1 MTRNLRIE
9 PGTLRPPAE
18 PRGRRLR
25 PRGGSIGSW
34 FLPVVAAVIM
44 FVVIFAV
51 APAAS
56 SYLGLSL
63 LLSTLFPLVLACL
76 AQMFVITAGD
86 VDLGIGSF
94 VGLVNVTVAA
104 VLPAHPVPGILM
116 LAGLVVAYAL
126 MGLLIAVR
134 RLPSI
139 IVTLG
144 MSFVWLGLA
153 ILILPTPGGTVPDAI
168 VSVVDWSPPVIPGTI
183 IGMVV
188 VTAVV
193 ALFLNGTRYGAV
205 LRGSGSNAEGVRR
218 AGWSVVRTKMALYGI
233 AGFLGVL
240 SGIVLSGQA
249 ASGDP
254 NIATS
259 YVLLSIA
266 GVIVGGGSFVGGDVS
281 PVGTVA
287 GALVIGLIATLLQF
301 LDISSNYQ
309 VGTQGLVLVAI
320 LVLRAVVT
328 WWRRRVKTGG
338 IA

>member
-1 MTRNLRIE
+1 MTQSVQTR
-9 PGTLRPPAE
+9 PGIRAPE
-18 PRGRRLR
+18 PRPARRLT
-25 PRGGSIGSW
+25 GGSLGSW

-63 LLSTLFPLVLACL
+63 LLSSLLPLVLACL
-76 AQMFVITAGD
+76 AQMFVIAAGD

-94 VGLVNVTVAA
+94 VGLVNVTVATI
-104 VLPAHPVPGILM
+104 LPTHTLTGIL
-116 LAGLVVAYAL
+116 LLVGLVVAYAL
-126 MGLLIAVR
+126 MGMLIAVR

-153 ILILPTPGGTVPDAI
+153 ILILPTPGGTVPEGI
-168 VSVVDWSPPVIPGTI
+168 VSFVDWSPPLVPGTI
-183 IGMVV
+183 VAIVV
-188 VTAVV
+188 VTVVV
-193 ALFLNGTRYGAV
+193 ALFLNRTRYGAV
-205 LRGSGSNAEGVRR
+205 LRGSGSNPEGIRR

-233 AGFLGVL
+233 AGLLGVL

-266 GVIVGGGSFVGGDVS
+266 GVIVGGGSFRGGDVS

-301 LDISSNYQ
+301 LDVPSSYQ
-309 VGTQGLVLVAI
+309 VGTQGLVLVLI
-320 LVLRAVVT
+320 LVLRAGVT
-328 WWRRRVKTGG
+328 WWRRRIETGG
-338 IA
+338 LA

>member
-1 MTRNLRIE
+1 MTQSLQVE
-9 PGTLRPPAE
+9 PSALPPADA
-18 PRGRRLR
+18 GRRLR
-25 PRGGSIGSW
+25 LPGGHLGSW
-34 FLPVVAAVIM
+34 FLPVAAAVIM
-44 FVVIFAV
+44 FAVIFAV

-76 AQMFVITAGD
+76 AQMFVIAAGD

-104 VLPAHPVPGILM
+104 ILPTHPLPGVLM
-116 LAGLVVAYAL
+116 LVGLVVAYAL
-126 MGLLIAVR
+126 MGMLIEVR
-134 RLPSI
+134 QLPSI

-153 ILILPTPGGTVPDAI
+153 ILVLPTPGGTVPDGI
-168 VSVVDWSPPVIPGTI
+168 VALVDWSPPLIPGTI
-183 IGMVV
+183 IGIVV
-188 VTAVV
+188 VTTVV
-193 ALFLNGTRYGAV
+193 ALFLNRTRYGAV
-205 LRGSGSNAEGVRR
+205 LRGSGSNPEGIRR
-218 AGWSVVRTKMALYGI
+218 AGWSVVRTRMTLYGL
-233 AGFLGVL
+233 AGLCGVL

-266 GVIVGGGSFVGGDVS
+266 GVIVGGGSFRGGDVS

-301 LDISSNYQ
+301 LDIPSSYQ

-320 LVLRAVVT
+320 LVLRAGVS
-328 WWRRRVKTGG
+328 WWRRRAETGG
-338 IA
+338 LA